1 MSSIQFLTLKQV
13 LAIHKRMVMEFGG
26 DTSVRDSG
34 LLESA
39 VMMPCARFEGKFL
52 HYGIPAMAAAYLFH
66 ICKNHAFV
74 DGNKRTALATAEV
87 FLLLNDMKL
96 TATNEELEKLM
107 IGVAEGSTSKR
118 DVTTLLSKCTKPNTL
133 SI

>member
-1 MSSIQFLTLKQV
+1 MSSIRFLSLKQV

-52 HYGIPAMAAAYLFH
+52 HDGIPAMATAYLFH

-87 FLLLNDMKL
+87 FLLLNNMKL
-96 TATNEELEKLM
+96 TATNDALEKVT
-107 IGVAEGSTSKR
+107 IGVAEGSSSKT
-118 DVTTLLSKCTKPNTL
+118 DVTTFLSKSIKPKTR